1 MMEEDWNDT
10 FYDLFRE
17 AVGRYHEGHRNV
29 DGFFTDQEIIFL
41 SSIGCRT
48 RELFD
53 FVETYARTGEPSP
66 TTVLLMAAAHRDFFL
81 TVQHGQFY
89 QGKPVIGYD
98 LPGFGD
104 ELCGLPYLP
113 RLIAKARAKLVGSM
127 GDDIIYCCENDR
139 RFFRDHGNIHPAD
152 FLRVV
157 WAAGDSDPKVYDY
170 VRQRTLSVSSAVP
183 DNEQT

>member
-1 MMEEDWNDT
+1 
-10 FYDLFRE
+10 
-17 AVGRYHEGHRNV
+17 
-29 DGFFTDQEIIFL
+29 
-41 SSIGCRT
+41 
-48 RELFD
+48 
-53 FVETYARTGEPSP
+53 
-66 TTVLLMAAAHRDFFL
+66 MAAARRDFFL

-157 WAAGDSDPKVYDY
+157 WAAGESDPMVYDY
-170 VRQRTLSVSSAVP
+170 VRDRSLSVSSAVRE
-183 DNEQT
+183 NEQM

>member
-1 MMEEDWNDT
+1 MKATGMWT
-10 FYDLFRE
+10 ASLRIRKLSFCLPS
-17 AVGRYHEGHRNV
+17 VG
-29 DGFFTDQEIIFL
+29 
-41 SSIGCRT
+41 RT

-66 TTVLLMAAAHRDFFL
+66 TTVLLMAAARRDFFL

-113 RLIAKARAKLVGSM
+113 RLIAKAAGQA
-127 GDDIIYCCENDR
+127 R
-139 RFFRDHGNIHPAD
+139 RFHG
-152 FLRVV
+152 
-157 WAAGDSDPKVYDY
+157 G
-170 VRQRTLSVSSAVP
+170 
-183 DNEQT
+183 

>member
-66 TTVLLMAAAHRDFFL
+66 TTVLLMAAARRDFFL

-104 ELCGLPYLP
+104 ELCGLPYF
-113 RLIAKARAKLVGSM
+113 RA
-127 GDDIIYCCENDR
+127 
-139 RFFRDHGNIHPAD
+139 
-152 FLRVV
+152 
-157 WAAGDSDPKVYDY
+157 
-170 VRQRTLSVSSAVP
+170 
-183 DNEQT
+183 

>member
-66 TTVLLMAAAHRDFFL
+66 TTVLLMAAARRDFFL
-81 TVQHGQFY
+81 T
-89 QGKPVIGYD
+89 
-98 LPGFGD
+98 
-104 ELCGLPYLP
+104 GLPYLP

>member
-53 FVETYARTGEPSP
+53 FVEPMPAREN
-66 TTVLLMAAAHRDFFL
+66 
-81 TVQHGQFY
+81 
-89 QGKPVIGYD
+89 
-98 LPGFGD
+98 LP
-104 ELCGLPYLP
+104 PP
-113 RLIAKARAKLVGSM
+113 RF
-127 GDDIIYCCENDR
+127 C
-139 RFFRDHGNIHPAD
+139 
-152 FLRVV
+152 
-157 WAAGDSDPKVYDY
+157 
-170 VRQRTLSVSSAVP
+170 
-183 DNEQT
+183 

>member
-1 MMEEDWNDT
+1 MMEEDWNDA

-66 TTVLLMAAAHRDFFL
+66 TTVLLMAARAGRLLPDCPARA
-81 TVQHGQFY
+81 V
-89 QGKPVIGYD
+89 
-98 LPGFGD
+98 LPG
-104 ELCGLPYLP
+104 ETC
-113 RLIAKARAKLVGSM
+113 
-127 GDDIIYCCENDR
+127 DR
-139 RFFRDHGNIHPAD
+139 
-152 FLRVV
+152 V
-157 WAAGDSDPKVYDY
+157 
-170 VRQRTLSVSSAVP
+170 
-183 DNEQT
+183 